1 MKMQGSEM
9 GGRGAVYEANRQS
22 NTSAS
27 NAESPTHSRRPP
39 LLLHDNKNLQESLR
53 RHGVLQSNL
62 IGCRNYA
69 IK

>member
-1 MKMQGSEM
+1 MQASEM

-39 LLLHDNKNLQESLR
+39 LLLPDNKNSLR
-53 RHGVLQSNL
+53 RHGVLGSNL
-62 IGCRNYA
+62 IGCRNYV